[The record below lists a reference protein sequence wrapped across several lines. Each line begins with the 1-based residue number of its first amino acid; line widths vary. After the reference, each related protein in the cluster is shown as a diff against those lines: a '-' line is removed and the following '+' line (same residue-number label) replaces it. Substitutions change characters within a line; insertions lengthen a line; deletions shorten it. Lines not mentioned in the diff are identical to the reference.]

1 MLFTVCIGVYNVSSL
16 WVLCHW
22 WACWNCWK

>member
-16 WVLCHW
+16 WCHW